1 MATATLTKTP
11 RARKQSFAQFVHTSV
26 ATLLPTPADEHP
38 TARDSTKANSWDRLV
53 HCSTALGYAFVLNGS
68 LVGVALA
75 FSSLAWTRR
84 DAAGNLWLSSE
95 SLVFAFSI
103 TMGGSLFGLYF
114 YVCSKATKT
123 ANCRGGSRYAR
134 FTLFVTLPV
143 WASIVSGICWAL
155 QSHLWYNLLI
165 PPIYLMWAI
174 FMVVF
179 DILGRKRWSARH
191 RRSQGGQHKIVQLHH
206 EVGGEPGGA
215 GAGGSISAHP
225 AMPVAEVESSAKL
238 FVKLIGLIATFF
250 VFSLCKWIVDPAQKD
265 YIIPLSN
272 MHPPLCALYIKFSF
286 CKTNPESLRSPCMR
300 KKQNRSSVCDSTVLH
315 KRHVD
320 AHWYLYF
327 PAPCFTRSRRSTW
340 SRHKMRS
347 YRE

>member
-75 FSSLAWTRR
+75 FSSLAWTRW

-103 TMGGSLFGLYF
+103 TMGGSLFSGYF

-123 ANCRGGSRYAR
+123 AANYRGGSRYAR

-143 WASIVSGICWAL
+143 WASIGGGICWAL
-155 QSHLWYNLLI
+155 QSHLWYNVLI

-191 RRSQGGQHKIVQLHH
+191 RRSQGGQHKTVQLHH

-238 FVKLIGLIATFF
+238 FVKLIGLMATFF
-250 VFSLCKWIVDPAQKD
+250 VYALCKWIVDAAPKGLYYSSAVQHASPAMRALH
-265 YIIPLSN
+265 YIL
-272 MHPPLCALYIKFSF
+272 LL
-286 CKTNPESLRSPCMR
+286 
-300 KKQNRSSVCDSTVLH
+300 QD
-315 KRHVD
+315 
-320 AHWYLYF
+320 
-327 PAPCFTRSRRSTW
+327 
-340 SRHKMRS
+340 
-347 YRE
+347 